1 MTTGTLRLATRGS
14 DLALRQ
20 AAGVREALSS
30 RRRDVEV
37 VEVETRGDR
46 LDDELITRLGRTG
59 AFVRALDERVL
70 AGEVDVAVHSLK
82 DMPTEMPDDLVV
94 AAVGERAP
102 AGDVL
107 VTREG
112 GDLADL
118 PRGSVV
124 GTSSLRRKAQV
135 LAERPDLEVRP
146 LRGNVDTRLQ
156 KLIAPDLQAEHER
169 RVEAEADRKGQAADF
184 READAEF
191 ERTVEE
197 WFDDLSEFQRAAM
210 EHELDHEYDAIVL
223 AEAGLRRSD
232 LFYRDEYEVERLD
245 RADHVPAPGQGAVA
259 VTASDPDV
267 IEVVRKALDHE
278 PTRVAT
284 SVERTV
290 LAELGGGCIAP
301 IGVNALVQGE
311 HVKTRVRV
319 LSADG
324 DTEVSATRDLPL
336 RTYREAA
343 AEFAASLREQGAAE
357 LISAAK
363 RAADAATADEDDT
376 TDDAD
381 ITDDA
386 TADVDAMEEDTDTTA
401 DDADT
406 SDDDTA
412 DDADTSD
419 DDTADDAD
427 TSDDDTA
434 DDADTSDD
442 DTADDADTS
451 DDDTADDG
459 WPEVGST
466 DTEDTEE

>member
-20 AAGVREALSS
+20 AAGVRDDLST
-30 RRRDVEV
+30 RRRDVEL

-46 LDDELITRLGRTG
+46 LDEDLITELGRTG

-70 AGEVDVAVHSLK
+70 AGEVDTAVHSLK
-82 DMPTEMPDDLVV
+82 DMPTEMPDGLVV

-102 AGDVL
+102 AGDAL

-156 KLIAPDLQAEHER
+156 KLIAPDLQAEHEA
-169 RVEAEADRKGQAADF
+169 RVEADADHKGDPGA
-184 READAEF
+184 REEDREY

-197 WFDDLSEFQRAAM
+197 WFDDLTEFQRRAL

-245 RADHVPAPGQGAVA
+245 RATHVPAPGQGAVA
-259 VTASDPDV
+259 VTASDPEV
-267 IEVVRKALDHE
+267 IETIRSAMDHE

-311 HVKTRVRV
+311 HVSTRVRV
-319 LSADG
+319 LSGDG
-324 DTEVSATRDLPL
+324 DTEVAATRDLPL

-357 LISAAK
+357 LIAAAERAAETETAK
-363 RAADAATADEDDT
+363 RAEEGEGQRG
-376 TDDAD
+376 
-381 ITDDA
+381 DDA
-386 TADVDAMEEDTDTTA
+386 TRERGAE
-401 DDADT
+401 DDA
-406 SDDDTA
+406 
-412 DDADTSD
+412 
-419 DDTADDAD
+419 
-427 TSDDDTA
+427 
-434 DDADTSDD
+434 
-442 DTADDADTS
+442 
-451 DDDTADDG
+451 
-459 WPEVGST
+459 
-466 DTEDTEE
+466 TEGDE

>member
-20 AAGVREALSS
+20 AAGVRDEIST
-30 RRRDVEV
+30 RRRDVEL

-46 LDDELITRLGRTG
+46 LDEELITELGRTG
-59 AFVRALDERVL
+59 AFVRALDEHVL
-70 AGEVDVAVHSLK
+70 AGEVDAAVHSLK
-82 DMPTEMPDDLVV
+82 DVPTDMPDGLVV

-102 AGDVL
+102 AGDAL

-135 LAERPDLEVRP
+135 LAQRPDLDVRP

-156 KLIAPDLQAEHER
+156 KLIAPELQAEHER
-169 RVEAEADRKGQAADF
+169 RVEADADHKGDPEARDDDR
-184 READAEF
+184 EY

-197 WFDDLSEFQRAAM
+197 WFDDLTEFQRTAL
-210 EHELDHEYDAIVL
+210 EHEIDHEYDAIVL

-232 LFYRDEYEVERLD
+232 LYYREEYEVERLD

-267 IEVVRKALDHE
+267 IETIRSAMDHE

-290 LAELGGGCIAP
+290 LSELGGGCIAP

-311 HVKTRVRV
+311 HVSTRVRV

-324 DTEVSATRDLPL
+324 DTEVAANRDLPL

-343 AEFAASLREQGAAE
+343 TEFADSLREQGAAE
-357 LISAAK
+357 LIEAAKQAAETETAK
-363 RAADAATADEDDT
+363 RAEEGDE
-376 TDDAD
+376 
-381 ITDDA
+381 
-386 TADVDAMEEDTDTTA
+386 
-401 DDADT
+401 
-406 SDDDTA
+406 
-412 DDADTSD
+412 
-419 DDTADDAD
+419 
-427 TSDDDTA
+427 
-434 DDADTSDD
+434 
-442 DTADDADTS
+442 
-451 DDDTADDG
+451 
-459 WPEVGST
+459 
-466 DTEDTEE
+466 

>member
-20 AAGVREALSS
+20 AAGVRDEIST
-30 RRRDVEV
+30 RRRDVEL

-46 LDDELITRLGRTG
+46 LDEELITELGRTG
-59 AFVRALDERVL
+59 AFVRALDEHVL
-70 AGEVDVAVHSLK
+70 AGEVDAAVHSLK
-82 DMPTEMPDDLVV
+82 DMPTDMPDGLVV
-94 AAVGERAP
+94 AAVVERAA
-102 AGDVL
+102 AGDAL

-135 LAERPDLEVRP
+135 LAQRPDLDVRP

-156 KLIAPDLQAEHER
+156 KLIAPELQAEHER
-169 RVEAEADRKGQAADF
+169 RVEADADHKGDPEARDDDR
-184 READAEF
+184 EY

-197 WFDDLSEFQRAAM
+197 WFDDLTEFQRTAL
-210 EHELDHEYDAIVL
+210 EHEIDHEYDAIVL

-232 LFYRDEYEVERLD
+232 LYYREEYEVERLD

-267 IEVVRKALDHE
+267 IETIRSAMDHE

-290 LAELGGGCIAP
+290 LSELGGGCIAP

-311 HVKTRVRV
+311 HVSTRVRV

-324 DTEVSATRDLPL
+324 DTEVAANRDLPL

-343 AEFAASLREQGAAE
+343 TEFADSLREQGAAE
-357 LISAAK
+357 LIEAAKQAAETETAK
-363 RAADAATADEDDT
+363 RAEEGDE
-376 TDDAD
+376 
-381 ITDDA
+381 
-386 TADVDAMEEDTDTTA
+386 
-401 DDADT
+401 
-406 SDDDTA
+406 
-412 DDADTSD
+412 
-419 DDTADDAD
+419 
-427 TSDDDTA
+427 
-434 DDADTSDD
+434 
-442 DTADDADTS
+442 
-451 DDDTADDG
+451 
-459 WPEVGST
+459 
-466 DTEDTEE
+466 

>member
-20 AAGVREALSS
+20 AADVRDEIST
-30 RRRDVEV
+30 RRRDVEL

-46 LDDELITRLGRTG
+46 LDEDLITELGRTG
-59 AFVRALDERVL
+59 AFVRALDEEVL
-70 AGEVDVAVHSLK
+70 SGEVDAAVHSLK
-82 DMPTEMPDDLVV
+82 DMPTEMPDGLVV

-102 AGDVL
+102 AGDAL

-156 KLIAPDLQAEHER
+156 KLIAPDLQAEHEA
-169 RVEAEADRKGQAADF
+169 RVEAEADHKGDPGA
-184 READAEF
+184 REEDREY

-197 WFDDLSEFQRAAM
+197 WFDDLTEFQRAAL

-259 VTASDPDV
+259 VTASDPEV
-267 IEVVRKALDHE
+267 IETIRSAMDHE

-311 HVKTRVRV
+311 HVSARVRV

-324 DTEVSATRDLPL
+324 DTEVKANRDLPL

-357 LISAAK
+357 LIEAAK
-363 RAADAATADEDDT
+363 RAADTETAKRAEEGEDDDGAAG
-376 TDDAD
+376 DDA
-381 ITDDA
+381 A
-386 TADVDAMEEDTDTTA
+386 EAVEE
-401 DDADT
+401 
-406 SDDDTA
+406 
-412 DDADTSD
+412 
-419 DDTADDAD
+419 
-427 TSDDDTA
+427 
-434 DDADTSDD
+434 
-442 DTADDADTS
+442 
-451 DDDTADDG
+451 
-459 WPEVGST
+459 
-466 DTEDTEE
+466 

>member
-1 MTTGTLRLATRGS
+1 MTSGTLRLATRGS

-20 AAGVREALSS
+20 AAGVQERLSS
-30 RRRDVEV
+30 RRRDVEL

-46 LDDELITRLGRTG
+46 LDEELITRLGKTG

-70 AGEVDVAVHSLK
+70 DGEVDAAVHSLK

-156 KLIAPDLQAEHER
+156 KLIAPDLQAEHEA
-169 RVEAEADRKGQAADF
+169 RVEAEADGKATAAEF
-184 READAEF
+184 RETDAEF
-191 ERTVEE
+191 ERSVEE
-197 WFDDLSEFQRAAM
+197 WFDDLTEFQRRAM
-210 EHELDHEYDAIVL
+210 EYDLDHEYDAIVL

-267 IEVVRKALDHE
+267 VDAIRKAIDHQ

-301 IGVNALVQGE
+301 IGVHSLVQGE
-311 HVKTRVRV
+311 HVKTTVRV

-324 DTEVSATRDLPL
+324 DTEVRATRDLPL
-336 RTYREAA
+336 RTYRQAA
-343 AEFAASLREQGAAE
+343 TDFAASLREQGAAE
-357 LISAAK
+357 LIAAAK
-363 RAADAATADEDDT
+363 RAGGDGDAARDDDGGVDDGDGDES
-376 TDDAD
+376 DAARD
-381 ITDDA
+381 PD
-386 TADVDAMEEDTDTTA
+386 ADVDADDENEDGGDTGEA
-401 DDADT
+401 D
-406 SDDDTA
+406 S
-412 DDADTSD
+412 
-419 DDTADDAD
+419 
-427 TSDDDTA
+427 
-434 DDADTSDD
+434 
-442 DTADDADTS
+442 
-451 DDDTADDG
+451 ADDG
-459 WPEVGST
+459 WPEVGSA
-466 DTEDTEE
+466 DTEATEE

>member
-20 AAGVREALSS
+20 AAGVRDELST
-30 RRRDVEV
+30 RRRDVEL

-46 LDDELITRLGRTG
+46 LDEDLITELGRTG
-59 AFVRALDERVL
+59 AFVRALDEEVL
-70 AGEVDVAVHSLK
+70 SGEVDAAVHSLK
-82 DMPTEMPDDLVV
+82 DMPTDMPDGLVV

-102 AGDVL
+102 AGDAL

-156 KLIAPDLQAEHER
+156 KLIAPALQAEHER
-169 RVEAEADRKGQAADF
+169 RVEAEADHKGDPGAREEDSEARSASDSRATESSETAKPSRDDGSRDAASEPSRD
-184 READAEF
+184 REY

-197 WFDDLSEFQRAAM
+197 WFDDRTEFQRAAL
-210 EHELDHEYDAIVL
+210 EHEVDHEYDAIVL

-267 IEVVRKALDHE
+267 IDAIRSAMDHE

-284 SVERTV
+284 SVERTI

-311 HVKTRVRV
+311 HVSARVRV

-324 DTEVSATRDLPL
+324 DTEVKANRDLPL
-336 RTYREAA
+336 RTYREGA
-343 AEFAASLREQGAAE
+343 AEFAGSLRDQGAAE
-357 LISAAK
+357 LIEAAK
-363 RAADAATADEDDT
+363 RAADTETAKRVEEGDE
-376 TDDAD
+376 
-381 ITDDA
+381 
-386 TADVDAMEEDTDTTA
+386 
-401 DDADT
+401 
-406 SDDDTA
+406 
-412 DDADTSD
+412 
-419 DDTADDAD
+419 
-427 TSDDDTA
+427 
-434 DDADTSDD
+434 
-442 DTADDADTS
+442 
-451 DDDTADDG
+451 
-459 WPEVGST
+459 
-466 DTEDTEE
+466 

>member
-1 MTTGTLRLATRGS
+1 MTSGTLRLATRGS

-20 AAGVREALSS
+20 AAGVREELST
-30 RRRDVEV
+30 RRRDVEL
-37 VEVETRGDR
+37 VEVETRGDE
-46 LDDELITRLGRTG
+46 LDEALITELGRTG
-59 AFVRALDERVL
+59 AFVRALDEEVL
-70 AGEVDVAVHSLK
+70 SGEVDAAVHSLK
-82 DMPTEMPDDLVV
+82 DMPTDMPDGLVV

-102 AGDVL
+102 AGDAL
-107 VTREG
+107 VTRDG
-112 GDLADL
+112 GGLADL
-118 PRGSVV
+118 PRGAVV

-156 KLIAPDLQAEHER
+156 KLVAPDLQAEHER
-169 RVEAEADRKGQAADF
+169 RVEADADHKGDPGA
-184 READAEF
+184 REEDREY

-197 WFDDLSEFQRAAM
+197 WFDDLSEFQRTAL
-210 EHELDHEYDAIVL
+210 EYDVDHEYDAIVL

-232 LFYRDEYEVERLD
+232 LFYRDEYAVERLD

-267 IEVVRKALDHE
+267 IETIRSAMDHE

-311 HVKTRVRV
+311 HVSARVRV

-324 DTEVSATRDLPL
+324 ATEVKATRDLPL

-357 LISAAK
+357 LIEAAK
-363 RAADAATADEDDT
+363 RAADTETAKR
-376 TDDAD
+376 A
-381 ITDDA
+381 
-386 TADVDAMEEDTDTTA
+386 EEDGGGGPPGG
-401 DDADT
+401 DA
-406 SDDDTA
+406 A
-412 DDADTSD
+412 GA
-419 DDTADDAD
+419 A
-427 TSDDDTA
+427 
-434 DDADTSDD
+434 
-442 DTADDADTS
+442 
-451 DDDTADDG
+451 
-459 WPEVGST
+459 
-466 DTEDTEE
+466 EE

>member
-20 AAGVREALSS
+20 AAGVRDELST
-30 RRRDVEV
+30 RRRDVEL

-46 LDDELITRLGRTG
+46 LDEDLITELGRTG
-59 AFVRALDERVL
+59 AFVRALDEEVL
-70 AGEVDVAVHSLK
+70 SGEVDAAVHSLK

-102 AGDVL
+102 AGDAL
-107 VTREG
+107 VTRSG
-112 GDLADL
+112 GGLADL
-118 PRGSVV
+118 PRGAVV

-156 KLIAPDLQAEHER
+156 KLIAPELQAEHER
-169 RVEAEADRKGQAADF
+169 RVEAEADEKGEAAEF
-184 READAEF
+184 RETDDEY
-191 ERTVEE
+191 ERSVEE
-197 WFDDLSEFQRAAM
+197 WFDDLTEFQRAAL
-210 EHELDHEYDAIVL
+210 EHDLDHEYDAIVL

-267 IEVVRKALDHE
+267 IETIRSAMDHE

-311 HVKTRVRV
+311 HVSARVRV

-324 DTEVSATRDLPL
+324 DTEVKANRDLPL

-343 AEFAASLREQGAAE
+343 TEFAASLREQGAAE
-357 LISAAK
+357 LIEAAERAAETETAK
-363 RAADAATADEDDT
+363 RVEEGEGERSDPSRRTESEATPRGAEG
-376 TDDAD
+376 
-381 ITDDA
+381 DA
-386 TADVDAMEEDTDTTA
+386 TEGDR
-401 DDADT
+401 
-406 SDDDTA
+406 
-412 DDADTSD
+412 
-419 DDTADDAD
+419 
-427 TSDDDTA
+427 
-434 DDADTSDD
+434 
-442 DTADDADTS
+442 
-451 DDDTADDG
+451 
-459 WPEVGST
+459 
-466 DTEDTEE
+466 

>member
-20 AAGVREALSS
+20 AAGVRDELST
-30 RRRDVEV
+30 RRRDVEL

-46 LDDELITRLGRTG
+46 LDEDLITELGRTG
-59 AFVRALDERVL
+59 AFVRALDEHVL
-70 AGEVDVAVHSLK
+70 AGEVDAAVHSLK
-82 DMPTEMPDDLVV
+82 DMPTDMPDGLVV

-102 AGDVL
+102 AGDAL
-107 VTREG
+107 VTRDG

-169 RVEAEADRKGQAADF
+169 RVEAEADEKGEAAEF
-184 READAEF
+184 RETDDEY

-197 WFDDLSEFQRAAM
+197 WFDDLTEFQRAAL
-210 EHELDHEYDAIVL
+210 EHEVDHEYDAIVL

-232 LFYRDEYEVERLD
+232 LFYRDEYEVARLD

-267 IEVVRKALDHE
+267 IETIRSAMDHE

-284 SVERTV
+284 SVERTI

-311 HVKTRVRV
+311 HVSARVRV

-324 DTEVSATRDLPL
+324 DTQVAATRDLPL

-343 AEFAASLREQGAAE
+343 AEFADSLREQGAAE
-357 LISAAK
+357 LIEAAERAAETETAK
-363 RAADAATADEDDT
+363 RAEEGEGERSESSMRTGSEVVREAQSASRDDETAEPSRTTTREHGDSEDDDGSTGDDAAEA
-376 TDDAD
+376 
-381 ITDDA
+381 
-386 TADVDAMEEDTDTTA
+386 VEE
-401 DDADT
+401 
-406 SDDDTA
+406 
-412 DDADTSD
+412 
-419 DDTADDAD
+419 
-427 TSDDDTA
+427 
-434 DDADTSDD
+434 
-442 DTADDADTS
+442 
-451 DDDTADDG
+451 
-459 WPEVGST
+459 
-466 DTEDTEE
+466 

>member
-1 MTTGTLRLATRGS
+1 MTSGTLRLATRGS

-20 AAGVREALSS
+20 AAGVQERLSS
-30 RRRDVEV
+30 RRRDVEL

-46 LDDELITRLGRTG
+46 LDEELITRLGRTG

-70 AGEVDVAVHSLK
+70 AGDVDAAVHSLK
-82 DMPTEMPDDLVV
+82 DMPTEAPDDLVV

-107 VTREG
+107 VTRDG
-112 GDLADL
+112 GDLSAL
-118 PRGSVV
+118 PRGAVV

-156 KLIAPDLQAEHER
+156 KLIAPALQAEHER
-169 RVEAEADRKGQAADF
+169 RLELEEAEGDESQASF
-184 READAEF
+184 RDNDDDEEG
-191 ERTVEE
+191 RSVEE
-197 WFDDLSEFQRAAM
+197 WFDDLSEFQRRAL
-210 EHELDHEYDAIVL
+210 EHDLDHEYDAIVL

-245 RADHVPAPGQGAVA
+245 RASHVPAPGQGAVA

-267 IEVVRKALDHE
+267 IEAVRKALDHE

-357 LISAAK
+357 LIAAAK
-363 RAADAATADEDDT
+363 RAAGDGDAARDDEPADGGPAADDADEAGAGT

-381 ITDDA
+381 DAADEAGAGTTDGADDAADEAGAGTTDDDADDVDEAGAGTTDDA
-386 TADVDAMEEDTDTTA
+386 
-401 DDADT
+401 DDA
-406 SDDDTA
+406 
-412 DDADTSD
+412 
-419 DDTADDAD
+419 
-427 TSDDDTA
+427 
-434 DDADTSDD
+434 
-442 DTADDADTS
+442 
-451 DDDTADDG
+451 ADDG

-466 DTEDTEE
+466 DRGE

>member
-20 AAGVREALSS
+20 AAGVRDEIST
-30 RRRDVEV
+30 RRRDVEL

-46 LDDELITRLGRTG
+46 LDEELITELGRTG
-59 AFVRALDERVL
+59 AFVRALDEHVL
-70 AGEVDVAVHSLK
+70 AGEVDAAVHSLK
-82 DMPTEMPDDLVV
+82 DMPTDMPDGLVV

-102 AGDVL
+102 AGDAL

-135 LAERPDLEVRP
+135 LAQRPDLDVRP

-156 KLIAPDLQAEHER
+156 KLIAPELQAEHER
-169 RVEAEADRKGQAADF
+169 RVEADADHKGDPEARDDDR
-184 READAEF
+184 EY

-197 WFDDLSEFQRAAM
+197 WFDDLTEFQRTAL
-210 EHELDHEYDAIVL
+210 EHEIDHEYDAIVL

-232 LFYRDEYEVERLD
+232 LYYREEYEVERLD

-267 IEVVRKALDHE
+267 IETIRSAMDHE

-290 LAELGGGCIAP
+290 LSELGGGCIAP

-311 HVKTRVRV
+311 HVSTRVRV

-324 DTEVSATRDLPL
+324 DTEVAANRDLPL

-343 AEFAASLREQGAAE
+343 TEFADSLREQGAAE
-357 LISAAK
+357 LIEAAKQAAETETAK
-363 RAADAATADEDDT
+363 RAEEGDE
-376 TDDAD
+376 
-381 ITDDA
+381 
-386 TADVDAMEEDTDTTA
+386 
-401 DDADT
+401 
-406 SDDDTA
+406 
-412 DDADTSD
+412 
-419 DDTADDAD
+419 
-427 TSDDDTA
+427 
-434 DDADTSDD
+434 
-442 DTADDADTS
+442 
-451 DDDTADDG
+451 
-459 WPEVGST
+459 
-466 DTEDTEE
+466 

>member
-20 AAGVREALSS
+20 AAGVRDEIST
-30 RRRDVEV
+30 RRRDVEL

-46 LDDELITRLGRTG
+46 LDEDLITELGRTG
-59 AFVRALDERVL
+59 AFVRALDEHVL
-70 AGEVDVAVHSLK
+70 AGEVDAAVHSLK
-82 DMPTEMPDDLVV
+82 DMPTDMPDDLVV

-102 AGDVL
+102 AGDAL
-107 VTREG
+107 VTRDG

-146 LRGNVDTRLQ
+146 LRGNVDTRIQ
-156 KLIAPDLQAEHER
+156 KLIAPALQAEHER
-169 RVEAEADRKGQAADF
+169 RVEADADHKGDPEAREDDR
-184 READAEF
+184 EY

-197 WFDDLSEFQRAAM
+197 WFDDLTEFQRGAL

-267 IEVVRKALDHE
+267 IETIRSAMDHE

-311 HVKTRVRV
+311 HVSARVRV

-324 DTEVSATRDLPL
+324 DTEVKANRDLPL
-336 RTYREAA
+336 RSYREAA
-343 AEFAASLREQGAAE
+343 ADFADSLREQGAAD
-357 LISAAK
+357 LIEAAK
-363 RAADAATADEDDT
+363 RAAD
-376 TDDAD
+376 
-381 ITDDA
+381 
-386 TADVDAMEEDTDTTA
+386 TDTA
-401 DDADT
+401 KRA
-406 SDDDTA
+406 
-412 DDADTSD
+412 
-419 DDTADDAD
+419 
-427 TSDDDTA
+427 
-434 DDADTSDD
+434 
-442 DTADDADTS
+442 
-451 DDDTADDG
+451 
-459 WPEVGST
+459 
-466 DTEDTEE
+466 EEGDE

>member
-20 AAGVREALSS
+20 AAGVQERLSS
-30 RRRDVEV
+30 RRRDVEL
-37 VEVETRGDR
+37 VEVETRGDK
-46 LDDELITRLGRTG
+46 LDEELITRLGKTG

-70 AGEVDVAVHSLK
+70 AGEADAAVHSLK
-82 DMPTEMPDDLVV
+82 DMPTEMPEGLVV

-156 KLIAPDLQAEHER
+156 KLIAPDLQAEHEA
-169 RVEAEADRKGQAADF
+169 RVEAEADEKGDAADF
-184 READAEF
+184 RESDAEY
-191 ERTVEE
+191 ERSVEE
-197 WFDDLSEFQRAAM
+197 WFDDLTDFERRAM
-210 EHELDHEYDAIVL
+210 EFDLDHEYDAVVL

-245 RADHVPAPGQGAVA
+245 RASHVPAPGQGAVA
-259 VTASDPDV
+259 VTASDP
-267 IEVVRKALDHE
+267 EVVAAVRKAIDHE

-357 LISAAK
+357 LIAAAK
-363 RAADAATADEDDT
+363 RAAGE
-376 TDDAD
+376 TDGD
-381 ITDDA
+381 
-386 TADVDAMEEDTDTTA
+386 A
-401 DDADT
+401 DDAGET
-406 SDDDTA
+406 PRDDDASA
-412 DDADTSD
+412 DDTDDGASDTDGDEDASA
-419 DDTADDAD
+419 DDT
-427 TSDDDTA
+427 DDT
-434 DDADTSDD
+434 D
-442 DTADDADTS
+442 
-451 DDDTADDG
+451 DDG
-459 WPEVGST
+459 WPEVGSS
-466 DTEDTEE
+466 DTGGTEE

>member
-20 AAGVREALSS
+20 AAGVQDEIST
-30 RRRDVEV
+30 RRRDVEL

-46 LDDELITRLGRTG
+46 IDDELISRLGKTG
-59 AFVRALDERVL
+59 AFVRALDQKVL
-70 AGEVDVAVHSLK
+70 AGEVDAAVHSLK

-107 VTREG
+107 VTRDG

-169 RVEAEADRKGQAADF
+169 RVEAEADKKGNAAEF
-184 READAEF
+184 RETDAEF
-191 ERTVEE
+191 ERSVEE
-197 WFDDLSEFQRAAM
+197 WFDDLTEFQRGAL
-210 EHELDHEYDAIVL
+210 EHDLDHEYDAIVL

-267 IEVVRKALDHE
+267 IEVIRKAMDDE

-284 SVERTV
+284 STERTV

-301 IGVNALVQGE
+301 IGVNSLVQGE

-324 DTEVSATRDLPL
+324 ETEVSSTRDLPL

-343 AEFAASLREQGAAE
+343 TEFADSLRSQGAAE
-357 LISAAK
+357 LIAAAK
-363 RAADAATADEDDT
+363 RAAG
-376 TDDAD
+376 DAD
-381 ITDDA
+381 PG
-386 TADVDAMEEDTDTTA
+386 TA
-401 DDADT
+401 DDADET
-406 SDDDTA
+406 ADSTDDDT
-412 DDADTSD
+412 
-419 DDTADDAD
+419 
-427 TSDDDTA
+427 
-434 DDADTSDD
+434 
-442 DTADDADTS
+442 
-451 DDDTADDG
+451 
-459 WPEVGST
+459 
-466 DTEDTEE
+466 TEA